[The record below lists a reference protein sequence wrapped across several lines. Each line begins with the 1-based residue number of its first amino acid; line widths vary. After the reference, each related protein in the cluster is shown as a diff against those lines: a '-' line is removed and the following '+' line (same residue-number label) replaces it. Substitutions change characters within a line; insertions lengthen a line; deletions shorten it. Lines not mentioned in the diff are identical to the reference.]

1 MKKLVTNSKKIKSI
15 HFLKN
20 LKEHK
25 NIVKLYEVIDDDE
38 NDKLI
43 LVMEFMTAT
52 LSNKT
57 LPLQEN

>member
-1 MKKLVTNSKKIKSI
+1 M
-15 HFLKN
+15 
-20 LKEHK
+20 
-25 NIVKLYEVIDDDE
+25 IDDDE

-57 LPLQEN
+57 LPLQENELRSYARDLLLSVDYCSF